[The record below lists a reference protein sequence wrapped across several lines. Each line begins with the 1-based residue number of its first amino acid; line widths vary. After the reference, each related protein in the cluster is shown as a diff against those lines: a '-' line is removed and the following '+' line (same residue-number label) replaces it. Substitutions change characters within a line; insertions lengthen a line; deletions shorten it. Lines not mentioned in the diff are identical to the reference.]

1 MPALSTVTVIHA
13 PRLLTGSR
21 LLRGASGAQFG
32 PRVRLKRL
40 PVLEPNPM
48 DGHRKLLRMLAVIA
62 GILGAIA
69 IGAVIA
75 ARMA

>member
-1 MPALSTVTVIHA
+1 M
-13 PRLLTGSR
+13 
-21 LLRGASGAQFG
+21 
-32 PRVRLKRL
+32 RLKRL